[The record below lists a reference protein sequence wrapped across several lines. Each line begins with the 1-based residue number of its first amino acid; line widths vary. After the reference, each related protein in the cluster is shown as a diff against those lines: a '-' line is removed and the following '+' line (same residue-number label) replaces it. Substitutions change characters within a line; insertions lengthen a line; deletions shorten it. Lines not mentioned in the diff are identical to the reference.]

1 MQRANA
7 ALVEMS
13 MSRPLYERL
22 MAVRKAQIPPA
33 LRYMLNR
40 QLGAYRRAGVDKDET
55 TRKRIAELQNR
66 INAGISSFDRNIAEE
81 ARSVAATPAELKGMT
96 PAWLAGNPAGTDGM
110 VRGRKAYPDARPR
123 IHSAESAETRK

>member
-40 QLGAYRRAGVDKDET
+40 QLGAYHRAGVDKDET

-66 INAGISSFDRNIAEE
+66 INDGISSFDRNIAED
-81 ARSVAATPAELKGMT
+81 AQIGRAHVCTPVTNAHLVCRLLLEKQNKHNDT
-96 PAWLAGNPAGTDGM
+96 
-110 VRGRKAYPDARPR
+110 
-123 IHSAESAETRK
+123 TRQE

>member
-1 MQRANA
+1 MIRRPPRSTSTDTLFPYTRLFRSGCMRRANA

-55 TRKRIAELQNR
+55 TRKRIAELQK
-66 INAGISSFDRNIAEE
+66 DRK
-81 ARSVAATPAELKGMT
+81 S
-96 PAWLAGNPAGTDGM
+96 
-110 VRGRKAYPDARPR
+110 
-123 IHSAESAETRK
+123 TRLNYSH

>member
-55 TRKRIAELQNR
+55 TGKRIAELQNR
-66 INAGISSFDRNIAEE
+66 IQDGISSDDTNIARD
-81 ARSVAATPAELKGMT
+81 AHRGAGNPAELKRSEVQRVCK
-96 PAWLAGNPAGTDGM
+96 DV
-110 VRGRKAYPDARPR
+110 VRTSRSRWCKDKSKKKKKK
-123 IHSAESAETRK
+123 H